1 MAIQEESDGTG
12 QNGWYNGYNA
22 GTYRNNQ
29 FDHEKTDLEAKK
41 RFCSDFK
48 ALLHSPSHAA
58 YFYFKKGMTQWAD
71 PSFVSMR
78 NLELAS
84 RHVEGHGRIVNSLIY
99 GRGMHLCYFVMRI
112 SMFLIYLGTLLYC
125 ISVFRAKK
133 LSSLQGFLILYI
145 FGGMLFHEI
154 WEGSSRYTMR
164 YYIYLLPYASF
175 GLMLLLR
182 RAARLLP
189 ASPWSDGRTVPADSP
204 LLDQDTAQ
212 PEGKTND

>member
-1 MAIQEESDGTG
+1 
-12 QNGWYNGYNA
+12 
-22 GTYRNNQ
+22 
-29 FDHEKTDLEAKK
+29 
-41 RFCSDFK
+41 
-48 ALLHSPSHAA
+48 
-58 YFYFKKGMTQWAD
+58 
-71 PSFVSMR
+71 
-78 NLELAS
+78 
-84 RHVEGHGRIVNSLIY
+84 
-99 GRGMHLCYFVMRI
+99 
-112 SMFLIYLGTLLYC
+112 MFLIYLGTLLYC

-182 RAARLLP
+182 RAAAPLHGSKTLP
-189 ASPWSDGRTVPADSP
+189 LHSSLSR
-204 LLDQDTAQ
+204 QNTAQ